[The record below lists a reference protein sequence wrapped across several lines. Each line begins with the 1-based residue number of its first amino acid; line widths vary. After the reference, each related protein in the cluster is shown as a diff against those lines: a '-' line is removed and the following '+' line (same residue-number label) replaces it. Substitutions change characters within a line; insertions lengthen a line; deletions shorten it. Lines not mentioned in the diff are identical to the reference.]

1 MAIYRIFIIC
11 CILKAVEKISGEIS
25 DMKRN
30 LKKLYLYLK
39 KIYKRYNE
47 VQLGFLA
54 AQTSFYVILAFF
66 PFIAFMLTLIK
77 ETKLDD
83 TLFMQALSNLLPA
96 STYVLTLQILE
107 SAQSNKN
114 LFISIGGITASLWP
128 FSRAVKS
135 LMSSINEVYNHEKRP
150 PLKQLGISMLLTAA
164 FVIMIIVSIILLLFG
179 RRLGEIIFRYL
190 GSPYTFLRVWDYLRY
205 ELSVLILL
213 VFFIIMYKTIP
224 SQKQRICDVFPGA
237 SFATLFWLLMSSVFS
252 LFMNRYFKFASIYGG
267 IAGIIFLIV
276 WLYWAM
282 HIILIGA
289 VINAVNSE
297 SIYRN
302 LPMKIKK

>member
-1 MAIYRIFIIC
+1 VKWPD
-11 CILKAVEKISGEIS
+11 LTHDQTKISGKTGPIRGDIVLRYS
-25 DMKRN
+25 
-30 LKKLYLYLK
+30 LKKVYLYLK

-47 VQLGFLA
+47 VQIGFLA

-66 PFIAFMLTLIK
+66 PFTAFMLTLIK

-83 TLFMQALSNLLPA
+83 TLFMQALSGLLPA

-107 SAQSNKN
+107 SAQANKN
-114 LFISIGGITASLWP
+114 LFISISGIAASLWP

-135 LMSSINEVYNHEKRP
+135 LMASINEVYNHEKRP

-164 FVIMIIVSIILLLFG
+164 FVILIIVSIILLLFG
-179 RRLGEIIFRYL
+179 RRLGEIIFGYL
-190 GSPYTFLRVWDYLRY
+190 GSPDVFLRVWDYLRY

-224 SQKQRICDVFPGA
+224 TGKQRISDVFPGA
-237 SFATLFWLLMSSVFS
+237 SFATLFWLVLSSVFS
-252 LFMNRYFKFASIYGG
+252 MLMNRYFKFATIYGG

-289 VINAVNSE
+289 VIN
-297 SIYRN
+297 SISSGSVYATMR
-302 LPMKIKK
+302 KIKK

>member
-1 MAIYRIFIIC
+1 
-11 CILKAVEKISGEIS
+11 
-25 DMKRN
+25 MKHG
-30 LKKLYLYLK
+30 LKKVYIYLRK
-39 KIYKRYNE
+39 VYKRYNE

-83 TLFMQALSNLLPA
+83 TLFMQALSSLLPA

-107 SAQSNKN
+107 SAQSNKS
-114 LFISIGGITASLWP
+114 LFISIGGIAASLWP

-135 LMSSINEVYNHEKRP
+135 LMASINEVYNHEKRP

-179 RRLGEIIFRYL
+179 RRLGEVVFRYL
-190 GSPYTFLRVWDYLRY
+190 GSPDIFLKVWDYLRY

-213 VFFIIMYKTIP
+213 VFFIIMYKAIP
-224 SQKQRICDVFPGA
+224 SKKQKVSDVFPGA
-237 SFATLFWLLMSSVFS
+237 SFATIFWLVMSSVFS
-252 LFMNRYFKFASIYGG
+252 LLMNRYFKFATIYGG

-297 SIYRN
+297 SLYGNPLRSIE
-302 LPMKIKK
+302 K

>member
-1 MAIYRIFIIC
+1 MNHLDKLENRSVH
-11 CILKAVEKISGEIS
+11 ILREAYANF
-25 DMKRN
+25 RN
-30 LKKLYLYLK
+30 LCMLWSIGKDSTVLLW
-39 KIYKRYNE
+39 
-47 VQLGFLA
+47 LA
-54 AQTSFYVILAFF
+54 RKAFF
-66 PFIAFMLTLIK
+66 GHVPFPLVHI
-77 ETKLDD
+77 D
-83 TLFMQALSNLLPA
+83 TH
-96 STYVLTLQILE
+96 YKILE

-114 LFISIGGITASLWP
+114 LFISIGGIAASLWP

-135 LMSSINEVYNHEKRP
+135 LMASINEVYNHEKRP

-297 SIYRN
+297 STYRN